1 MTMSEAKAVL
11 RHARE
16 SSRKVRVV
24 ANMVRGKGVDE
35 AMSILR
41 FQPRKAARLI
51 RKLLVSA
58 IANAANNNKA
68 DVEQLYVKSILVDEG
83 TTLKRWLPR
92 AMGRA
97 NRVNKRT
104 AHITVTVAEAEM
116 CAVRLLTRFA

>member
-1 MTMSEAKAVL
+1 MTEAKAVL

-16 SSRKVRVV
+16 SSRKVRIV
-24 ANMVRGKGVDE
+24 ANQVRGKGVDE
-35 AMSILR
+35 AMAILR

-104 AHITVTVAEAEM
+104 AHITVTVAEAE
-116 CAVRLLTRFA
+116 

>member
-16 SSRKVRVV
+16 SSRKVRIV
-24 ANMVRGKGVDE
+24 ANQVRGKGVDE
-35 AMSILR
+35 AMAILR

-68 DVEQLYVKSILVDEG
+68 DIEQLYVKRILVDEG
-83 TTLKRWLPR
+83 PTLKRWMPR

-97 NRVNKRT
+97 TRLNKRT
-104 AHITVTVAEAEM
+104 AHITVIVAEEE
-116 CAVRLLTRFA
+116 

>member
-1 MTMSEAKAVL
+1 MSQAKAVL

-16 SSRKVRVV
+16 SSRKVRIV
-24 ANMVRGKGVDE
+24 ANQVRGKGVDE
-35 AMSILR
+35 AMAILR

-68 DVEQLYVKSILVDEG
+68 DVELLYVKSILVDEG

-104 AHITVTVAEAEM
+104 AHITVTVAEQE
-116 CAVRLLTRFA
+116 

>member
-1 MTMSEAKAVL
+1 MTEAKAVL

-16 SSRKVRVV
+16 SSRKVRIV
-24 ANMVRGKGVDE
+24 ANQVRGKGVDE
-35 AMSILR
+35 AMAILR

-68 DVEQLYVKSILVDEG
+68 DVELLYVKSILVDEG

-104 AHITVTVAEAEM
+104 AHITVTVAEAE
-116 CAVRLLTRFA
+116 

>member
-1 MTMSEAKAVL
+1 MSEAKAVL

-16 SSRKVRVV
+16 SSRKVRIV
-24 ANMVRGKGVDE
+24 ANQVRGKGVDE
-35 AMSILR
+35 AMAILR

-104 AHITVTVAEAEM
+104 AHITVTVAEAE
-116 CAVRLLTRFA
+116 

>member
-1 MTMSEAKAVL
+1 MGMTMTEAKAIL

-16 SSRKVRVV
+16 SSRKVRIV
-24 ANMVRGKGVDE
+24 ANQVRGKGVDE
-35 AMSILR
+35 AMAILR

-104 AHITVTVAEAEM
+104 AHITVTVAEAE
-116 CAVRLLTRFA
+116 

>member
-51 RKLLVSA
+51 RQLLVSA

-68 DVEQLYVKSILVDEG
+68 DVELLFVKSILVDEG

-104 AHITVTVAEAEM
+104 AHITVTVAEAE
-116 CAVRLLTRFA
+116 

>member
-16 SSRKVRVV
+16 SSRKVRIV
-24 ANMVRGKGVDE
+24 ANQVRGKGVDE
-35 AMSILR
+35 AMAILR

-104 AHITVTVAEAEM
+104 AHITVTVAEAE
-116 CAVRLLTRFA
+116 

>member
-1 MTMSEAKAVL
+1 MSEAKAVL

-16 SSRKVRVV
+16 SSRKVRIV
-24 ANMVRGKGVDE
+24 ANQVRGKGVDE
-35 AMSILR
+35 AMAILR

-68 DVEQLYVKSILVDEG
+68 DVETLFVKSILVDEG

-104 AHITVTVAEAEM
+104 AHITVTVAEQE
-116 CAVRLLTRFA
+116 

>member
-1 MTMSEAKAVL
+1 MSETKAIL

-16 SSRKVRVV
+16 SSRKVRIV
-24 ANMVRGKGVDE
+24 ANMIRGKHVDE

-58 IANAANNNKA
+58 IANAANNDKA
-68 DVEQLYVKSILVDEG
+68 DVEQLYVKTVLVDEG

-92 AMGRA
+92 AQGRA
-97 NRVNKRT
+97 TPLLKRMSHVT
-104 AHITVTVAEAEM
+104 LTVA
-116 CAVRLLTRFA
+116 TRE

>member
-1 MTMSEAKAVL
+1 MSESKAVL

-35 AMSILR
+35 AMAILR

-104 AHITVTVAEAEM
+104 AHITVTVAEAE
-116 CAVRLLTRFA
+116 

>member
-1 MTMSEAKAVL
+1 MTEAKAVL

-16 SSRKVRVV
+16 SSRKVRIV
-24 ANMVRGKGVDE
+24 ANQVRGKGVDE
-35 AMSILR
+35 AMAILR

-68 DVEQLYVKSILVDEG
+68 DVETLYVKSILVDEG

-104 AHITVTVAEAEM
+104 AHITVTVAEAE
-116 CAVRLLTRFA
+116 

>member
-1 MTMSEAKAVL
+1 MSEAKAVL

-16 SSRKVRVV
+16 SSRKVRIV
-24 ANMVRGKGVDE
+24 ANQVRGKGVDE
-35 AMSILR
+35 AMAILR

-68 DVEQLYVKSILVDEG
+68 DVELLYVKSILVDEG

-104 AHITVTVAEAEM
+104 AHITVTVAEQE
-116 CAVRLLTRFA
+116 

>member
-1 MTMSEAKAVL
+1 MTEAKAVL

-16 SSRKVRVV
+16 SSRKVRIV
-24 ANMVRGKGVDE
+24 ANQVRGKGVDE
-35 AMSILR
+35 AMAILR

-68 DVEQLYVKSILVDEG
+68 DVETLYVKSILVDEG

-97 NRVNKRT
+97 NRINKRT
-104 AHITVTVAEAEM
+104 AHITVTVAEAE
-116 CAVRLLTRFA
+116 

>member
-1 MTMSEAKAVL
+1 MEAKARL

-24 ANMVRGKGVDE
+24 ANMIRGKHIDE

-41 FQPRKAARLI
+41 FQPRKAAGLI

-58 IANAANNNKA
+58 IANAANNGKA
-68 DVEQLYVKSILVDEG
+68 DVEQLFVKGILVDEG
-83 TTLKRWLPR
+83 PTLKRWLPR

-104 AHITVTVAEAEM
+104 AHITVTVAEAE
-116 CAVRLLTRFA
+116 

>member
-1 MTMSEAKAVL
+1 MTEAKAVL

-16 SSRKVRVV
+16 SSRKVRIV
-24 ANMVRGKGVDE
+24 ANQVRGKGVDE
-35 AMSILR
+35 AMAILR

-68 DVEQLYVKSILVDEG
+68 DVELLYVKSILVDEG

-97 NRVNKRT
+97 NRINKRT
-104 AHITVTVAEAEM
+104 AHITVTVAEAE
-116 CAVRLLTRFA
+116 